1 MKRARHA
8 PAAPGTAA
16 PGGATPPAAA
26 PPGSL
31 PVQVKRKSPL
41 RRLVELLV
49 VGVFVAF
56 LVLAVAREWDRVRLV
71 LGELSVTAVGLAGVA
86 MLAGIWCSFLCW
98 RAILADFGCS
108 VPLTGAMRIFF
119 VGQAG
124 KYLPGKLWPILTQAR
139 LGREYNVP
147 ARASSAAAAI
157 FMLIYLATG
166 LLVAVCTLP
175 VLGADAF
182 DRYWWTLLALPAAV
196 VVLWPPVLNRLLG
209 LALRLARRDPM
220 PRPLTV
226 RGVGLSAGWALIMW
240 GLYGVHLWALLRDL
254 GADHPGLALISVGA
268 FAGSWSIG
276 FLMLVA
282 PAGAGPREV
291 ALLLLLR
298 VAVPQPQALVAAM
311 VSRLLMTL
319 GDLAWPLVA
328 LAAERRRRATATA
341 ATLPQA
347 ATAPGPDPARS
358 GTDLPGVQDL
368 DVQGLEGTPDTA
380 DAPGRNRHG

>member
-1 MKRARHA
+1 MTSPMKRLWRAA
-8 PAAPGTAA
+8 PAPMTDPTVVAA
-16 PGGATPPAAA
+16 PEDEAALA
-26 PPGSL
+26 R
-31 PVQVKRKSPL
+31 VKRKSPL
-41 RRLVELLV
+41 RRLVELVV

-56 LVLAVAREWDRVRLV
+56 LVLAVAREWDRVRL
-71 LGELSVTAVGLAGVA
+71 LIGDLSVTAVGLAMVT

-98 RAILADFGCS
+98 RAILADFGCA
-108 VPLTGAMRIFF
+108 VPLPGAMRIFF

-182 DRYWWTLLALPAAV
+182 GRFWWTLLALPAAV
-196 VVLWPPVLNRLLG
+196 VALWPPVLNRALG
-209 LALRLARRDPM
+209 FALRLARREPM
-220 PRPLTV
+220 PRPLSL
-226 RGVGLSAGWALIMW
+226 RGVGASAGWAVIMW

-254 GADHPGLALISVGA
+254 GADDPALLPMSVGA

-276 FLMLVA
+276 FLMLIA

-291 ALLLLLR
+291 AMVLLLR
-298 VAVPQPQALVAAM
+298 AAVAQPQALVAAM
-311 VSRLLMTL
+311 VSRLLMTI
-319 GDLAWPLVA
+319 GDLAWPGIALLV
-328 LAAERRRRATATA
+328 ERRRRAAGRSARPPA
-341 ATLPQA
+341 AAEPE
-347 ATAPGPDPARS
+347 PSGPEPEPSGPD
-358 GTDLPGVQDL
+358 
-368 DVQGLEGTPDTA
+368 
-380 DAPGRNRHG
+380 APRGRVRG

>member
-1 MKRARHA
+1 MS
-8 PAAPGTAA
+8 
-16 PGGATPPAAA
+16 TPTPT
-26 PPGSL
+26 P
-31 PVQVKRKSPL
+31 KRKSWP
-41 RRLVELLV
+41 RRLIELVV
-49 VGVFVAF
+49 VGVFVGF
-56 LVLAVAREWDRVRLV
+56 LVWAVARQWHDVRVV
-71 LGELSVTAVGLAGVA
+71 LGELTVPAVALASVT

-98 RAILADFGCS
+98 RAVLADFGCD
-108 VPLTGAMRIFF
+108 VPVTGAMRIFF

-175 VLGADAF
+175 VLGPDAF
-182 DRYWWTLLALPAAV
+182 GRYWWTLLALPAAV
-196 VVLWPPVLNRLLG
+196 VVLMPPVLNRLLA
-209 LALRLARRDPM
+209 LALRVARRDPM
-220 PRPLTV
+220 PRPLTL
-226 RGVGLSAGWALIMW
+226 RGIGASAGWAVVMW

-254 GADHPGLALISVGA
+254 GVDAPNLLLTSVGA

-291 ALLLLLR
+291 ALVLLLR
-298 VAVPQPQALVAAM
+298 TAAAEPQALVAAM

-319 GDLAWPLVA
+319 GDLAWPGIALV
-328 LAAERRRRATATA
+328 AERRRRAALAERTPRPEPPPEPTDSE
-341 ATLPQA
+341 P
-347 ATAPGPDPARS
+347 TAPEPTAPAELDPAPAEPDPARAPAS
-358 GTDLPGVQDL
+358 GPDK
-368 DVQGLEGTPDTA
+368 QGG
-380 DAPGRNRHG
+380 AP